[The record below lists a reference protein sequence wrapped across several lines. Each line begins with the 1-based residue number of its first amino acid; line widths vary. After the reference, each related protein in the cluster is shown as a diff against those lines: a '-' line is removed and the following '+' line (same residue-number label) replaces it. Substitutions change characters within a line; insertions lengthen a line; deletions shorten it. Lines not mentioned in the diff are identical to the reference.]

1 MTAAPKTLKSRKTPN
16 AAVIAGAATGSR
28 TLVYPVEAKHSTVL
42 GYGAT
47 SQAGKP
53 LWAALVWA
61 GARKD
66 GGAHMMNP
74 TGGEYLHVRVKPLT
88 DGCWYRVRCSH
99 YIGNRW
105 RGGVVE
111 NVEVKQKR
119 GKWHWRVTVSSNDQA
134 QARRTGGVDCK

>member
-1 MTAAPKTLKSRKTPN
+1 
-16 AAVIAGAATGSR
+16 
-28 TLVYPVEAKHSTVL
+28 VYPVEANHSTVL

-47 SQAGKP
+47 SKAGKP
-53 LWAALVWA
+53 MWAALVWA

-99 YIGNRW
+99 SRGNRW

-119 GKWHWRVTVSSNDQA
+119 GKWHWHVTVSSNVEVSGQSGRDKA
-134 QARRTGGVDCK
+134 SACKPDSMRPL